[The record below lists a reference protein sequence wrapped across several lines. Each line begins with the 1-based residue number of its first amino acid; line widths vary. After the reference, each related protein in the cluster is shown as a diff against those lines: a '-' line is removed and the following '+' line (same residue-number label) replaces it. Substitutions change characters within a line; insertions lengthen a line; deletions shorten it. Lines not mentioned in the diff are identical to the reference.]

1 MNNTEL
7 KAKYQAAFDSFLDKV
22 KADDAII
29 AAYLYGSLARGDVW
43 EKSDLDVF
51 LVTKDERRET
61 ETFALVEDDITFHCT
76 VFSRSRFRQTHE
88 RLLRGS
94 PRHQI
99 YTSGK
104 LVYTRD
110 ESLHDYFRDAAFVGE
125 RDREYLL
132 LLIGIEALALIH
144 DVQKALISHQ
154 DPLSGFIW
162 QVEVVKC
169 LAALET
175 VSQKE
180 IIQREVVQQALRLN
194 PPVFEKLFVDLING
208 EKDIPAIQEQLA
220 LAEAYIVARAGMI
233 FKPLLAFLAEPGD
246 VVSASE
252 LFRYFN
258 PRLLTEHGD
267 YRLIGAC
274 EWLVER
280 GILQR
285 VSAPVKLTMR
295 SRLTVDEP
303 AYSYH
308 GGKGHA

>member
-1 MNNTEL
+1 MSKLEL
-7 KAKYQAAFDSFLDKV
+7 KAKYQAAFDSFLEKV
-22 KADDAII
+22 KVDDTII
-29 AAYLYGSLARGDVW
+29 AAYIYGSLARGDVW

-51 LVTKDERRET
+51 LVTKDERREM
-61 ETFALVEDDITFHCT
+61 ETFALIEDEITFHCT
-76 VFSRSRFRQTHE
+76 VFSRSRFRRSHE
-88 RLLRGS
+88 RVMRGS
-94 PRHQI
+94 PGHQI

-110 ESLHDYFRDAAFVGE
+110 ESLHDYFKDTAVVGE

-132 LLIGIEALALIH
+132 LYIGMEALGFIH
-144 DVQKALISHQ
+144 DVQKALISHK
-154 DPLSGFIW
+154 DPLYAFIW
-162 QVEVVKC
+162 LVHLVQC

-175 VSQKE
+175 VSHKE

-194 PPVFEKLFVDLING
+194 QQDFNRLFIELINA
-208 EKDIPAIQEQLA
+208 EKDLPSMHKQLA
-220 LAEAYIVARAGMI
+220 LSEAYIAERTWVI
-233 FKPLLAFLAEPGD
+233 FAPLLAFLEERGN

-252 LFRYFN
+252 IFQFFN

-280 GILQR
+280 GVLLK
-285 VSAPVKLTMR
+285 VSAPAKLTLR
-295 SRLTVDEP
+295 SRMTVDEP

-308 GGKGHA
+308 GGK

>member
-1 MNNTEL
+1 MSKLEL
-7 KAKYQAAFDSFLDKV
+7 KAKYQAAFDSFLEKV
-22 KADDAII
+22 KVDDTII
-29 AAYLYGSLARGDVW
+29 AAYIYGSLARGDVW

-51 LVTKDERRET
+51 LVTKDERREM
-61 ETFALVEDDITFHCT
+61 ETFALIEDEITFHCT
-76 VFSRSRFRQTHE
+76 VFSRSRFRRSHE
-88 RLLRGS
+88 RVMRGS
-94 PRHQI
+94 PGHQI

-110 ESLHDYFRDAAFVGE
+110 ESLHDYFKDTAVVGE

-132 LLIGIEALALIH
+132 LYIGMEALGFIH
-144 DVQKALISHQ
+144 DVQKALISHK
-154 DPLSGFIW
+154 DPLYAFIW
-162 QVEVVKC
+162 LVHLVQC

-175 VSQKE
+175 VSHKE

-194 PPVFEKLFVDLING
+194 PQDFNRLFIELINA
-208 EKDIPAIQEQLA
+208 EKDLPSMHKQLA
-220 LAEAYIVARAGMI
+220 LSEAYIAERTWVI
-233 FKPLLAFLAEPGD
+233 FAPLLAFLEERGN

-252 LFRYFN
+252 IFQFFN

-280 GILQR
+280 GVLLK
-285 VSAPVKLTMR
+285 VSAPAKLTLR
-295 SRLTVDEP
+295 SRMTVDEP

-308 GGKGHA
+308 GGK

>member
-1 MNNTEL
+1 MSKLEL
-7 KAKYQAAFDSFLDKV
+7 KAKYQAAFDSFLEKV
-22 KADDAII
+22 KVDDAII
-29 AAYLYGSLARGDVW
+29 AAYIYGSLARGDVW

-51 LVTKDERRET
+51 LVTKDERREM
-61 ETFALVEDDITFHCT
+61 ETFALIEDEITFHCT
-76 VFSRSRFRQTHE
+76 VFSRSRFRRSHE
-88 RLLRGS
+88 RVMRGS
-94 PRHQI
+94 PGHQI

-110 ESLHDYFRDAAFVGE
+110 ESLHDYFKDTAVVGE

-132 LLIGIEALALIH
+132 LYIGMEALGFIH
-144 DVQKALISHQ
+144 DVQKALISHK
-154 DPLSGFIW
+154 DPLYAFIW
-162 QVEVVKC
+162 LVHLVQC

-175 VSQKE
+175 VSHKE

-194 PPVFEKLFVDLING
+194 PQDFNRLFIELINA
-208 EKDIPAIQEQLA
+208 EKDLPSMHKQLA
-220 LAEAYIVARAGMI
+220 LSEAYIAERTWVI
-233 FKPLLAFLAEPGD
+233 FAPLLAFLEERGN

-252 LFRYFN
+252 IFQFFN

-280 GILQR
+280 GVLLK
-285 VSAPVKLTMR
+285 VSAPVKLTLR
-295 SRLTVDEP
+295 SRMTVDEP

-308 GGKGHA
+308 GGK

>member
-1 MNNTEL
+1 MSNLEL
-7 KAKYQAAFDSFLDKV
+7 NAKYQAAFDSFLEKV

-51 LVTKDERRET
+51 LVTKDERREM
-61 ETFALVEDDITFHCT
+61 ETFALIEDEITFHCT
-76 VFSRSRFRQTHE
+76 VFSRSRFRRSHE
-88 RLLRGS
+88 RVMRGS
-94 PRHQI
+94 PGHQI

-110 ESLHDYFRDAAFVGE
+110 ESLHDYFKDTAMVGE

-132 LLIGIEALALIH
+132 LYIGMEALGFIH

-154 DPLSGFIW
+154 DPLYAFIW
-162 QVEVVKC
+162 LVHLVQC

-175 VSQKE
+175 VSHKE

-194 PPVFEKLFVDLING
+194 PQDFNRLFIELINT
-208 EKDIPAIQEQLA
+208 EKDLPSMHRQLA
-220 LAEAYIVARAGMI
+220 LSEAYIAERTWVI
-233 FKPLLAFLAEPGD
+233 FAPLLSFLEERGN

-252 LFRYFN
+252 IFQYFN

-280 GILQR
+280 GVLQK
-285 VSAPVKLTMR
+285 VSASVKLTLR
-295 SRLTVDEP
+295 SRMTVDEP
-303 AYSYH
+303 AYSYN
-308 GGKGHA
+308 GGK